1 MVSLSLF
8 SKAED
13 DGSDSKYKS
22 AEHSK
27 LAKDGL
33 VKERSCTDVLC
44 LVMIICMWIAMTSVG
59 ATAIKNGDPYRLIS
73 PVNDQGDVCG
83 YTGGQDN
90 NPYFYMVMTS
100 SVGVCTDACPTV
112 TAPLTSTDPA
122 NYYCLDLIDKAF
134 PTTALKKSYI
144 TNNCMTSGEYD
155 LTLDCGCNIMRATT
169 SVFHRCIFDDKAVR
183 QEYLASSNSYFVG
196 FFSDMFAA
204 RSVIFGF
211 GIMFAL
217 LACFVW
223 THLLHWRTFG
233 MLLCWGS
240 ILIVIVLMVGVTWTA
255 NVTADEWL
263 HQDPPEHST
272 RERQALRIF
281 TGIMLAL
288 TVCFTC
294 LMVFL
299 RKQINLSIKIIAMA
313 ATCIEE
319 MPLIVFTP
327 LIQMAGFIMFLMPWF
342 AYCIYI
348 ASDGEYKTEAA
359 SSSVSTLGSAAQ
371 VTVFV
376 PADGVKER
384 LWFMLFCLFWTM
396 NFCAMIG
403 TLVLALC
410 VAMWYFTVPA
420 ERAEKISNSTICK
433 AYWITFRYHLG
444 TVAFG
449 SLVIAIVQMI
459 RAVVAY
465 IEHHSKSFKNTTV
478 GKFVFS
484 LINCCLWCLEKIMKF
499 IAKNAYIMTAIHG
512 TKFFSSCKAAF
523 YAIARNIAR
532 IGSIHIASTAAL
544 FVGKVFVV
552 CSCCACAYYILDTE
566 YSERVS
572 GIVAPVMLV
581 MLLSYA
587 VVSMFMDVFH
597 MCIDTMLM
605 CLITDEECNDGVA
618 VYASADTQA
627 FISEHGVSA
636 EHKAQIEGHKA
647 KNETSVESMQDEK
660 AKAKVAVANDDTA
673 AI

>member
-8 SKAED
+8 SKAAD

-27 LAKDGL
+27 RVKDGL
-33 VKERSCTDVLC
+33 IQERSCTDVLC
-44 LVMIICMWIAMTSVG
+44 FVLIIVMWICMTSVG
-59 ATAIKNGDPYRLIS
+59 SVAISNGDPYRLIS
-73 PVNDQGDVCG
+73 PINDQGDVCG
-83 YTGGQDN
+83 YTGGQEN
-90 NPYFYMVMTS
+90 NPYFYMVMTNS
-100 SVGVCTDACPTV
+100 MGVCTDSCPIV
-112 TAPLTSTDPA
+112 SAPLSSTQPS
-122 NYYCLDLIDKAF
+122 NYYCLDVIHSSFSSNAVLQ
-134 PTTALKKSYI
+134 TYI
-144 TNNCMTSGEYD
+144 TNNCMTNGEYD
-155 LTLDCGCNIMRATT
+155 LSLDCGCNIIRATT
-169 SVFHRCIFDDKAVR
+169 SVFHRCIFEEEAVR
-183 QEYLASSNSYFVG
+183 DEYFANSNSYIVDFV
-196 FFSDMFAA
+196 SDIFAA

-217 LACFVW
+217 FACFVW

-233 MLLCWGS
+233 MVLCWGS
-240 ILIVIVLMVGVTWTA
+240 IATVVILMAGVTWIS
-255 NVTADEWL
+255 NETADEWL
-263 HQDPPEHST
+263 NQDPPEHGD
-272 RERQALRIF
+272 RERKALRIF
-281 TGIMLAL
+281 SGIMLGL
-288 TVCFTC
+288 TVLFAC

-342 AYCIYI
+342 VYCIYI
-348 ASDGEYKTEAA
+348 ASDGEYETQSAG
-359 SSSVSTLGSAAQ
+359 SSFSSLGD

-420 ERAEKISNSTICK
+420 ERAEKINNSTICK

-444 TVAFG
+444 TIAFG
-449 SLVIAIVQMI
+449 SLIIAIVQMI

-465 IEHHSKSFKNTTV
+465 VEHHSKEIKNTSI
-478 GKFVFS
+478 GKVVFCV
-484 LINCCLWCLEKIMKF
+484 IDCCLWCLEKILKF

-512 TKFFSSCKAAF
+512 TRFMSSCKAAF

-532 IGSIHIASTAAL
+532 IGSVHIASTAAL

-552 CSCCACAYYILDTE
+552 CACSACAYYILDTE
-566 YSERVS
+566 YSEKIS
-572 GIVAPVMLV
+572 GFIAPVMLV

-587 VVSMFMDVFH
+587 VVTMFMDVFH

-605 CLITDEECNDGVA
+605 CLVTDEECNDGVA
-618 VYASADTQA
+618 VYASAETTA
-627 FISEHGVSA
+627 FIDEHGVSDD
-636 EHKAQIEGHKA
+636 HKAQISDHKSGKGGKGADIELKTEA
-647 KNETSVESMQDEK
+647 KN
-660 AKAKVAVANDDTA
+660 A
-673 AI
+673 AAADGI